1 MHKERFYL
9 TIKEFKDIIVNRF
22 PILLLQFDQKKN
34 IYELYY
40 LLLQLNNYNLIKS
53 LISLISLIE
62 ISIIL
67 IIKY

>member
-9 TIKEFKDIIVNRF
+9 IIKEFKDIIVNRF

-40 LLLQLNNYNLIKS
+40 LL
-53 LISLISLIE
+53 
-62 ISIIL
+62 
-67 IIKY
+67 KYFN